1 VQLTQSGQVISG
13 EGQLKDS
20 LNTSCYLPLMVW
32 NGGTMKDSYSLV
44 SDSVFTLEK
53 SGPVV
58 VRIYDLQGRLLAK
71 DADFKKISLSV
82 SPGIYL
88 VEWEFGHGKEIKKV
102 LIDK

>member
-1 VQLTQSGQVISG
+1 MQLMQAGKTVGG
-13 EGQLKDS
+13 EGVLMDS
-20 LNTSCYLPLMVW
+20 LNTSCYLPLLVW
-32 NGGTMKDSYSLV
+32 NGDKSKDFNDLV

-71 DADFKKISLSV
+71 DADFKKISASV